1 MKNCEVLDWEEGI
14 EKDVTTFIAEVVF
27 DKLSS
32 NIREYIRNAIL
43 ANNDI
48 INGSA
53 NCWHPDDH
61 LW

>member
-1 MKNCEVLDWEEGI
+1 MKNCEVLDREEGI

-27 DKLSS
+27 DILSS

-53 NCWHPDDH
+53 NC
-61 LW
+61 